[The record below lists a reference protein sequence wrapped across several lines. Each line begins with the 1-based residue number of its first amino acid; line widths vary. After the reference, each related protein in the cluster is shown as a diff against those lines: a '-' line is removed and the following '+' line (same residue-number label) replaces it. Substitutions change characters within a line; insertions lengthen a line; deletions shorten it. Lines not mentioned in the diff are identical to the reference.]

1 LTLATGNSQVLF
13 AGGGFSNFSEN
24 EIASTMRA
32 TQYKGT
38 DTDLVLAQTY
48 GEMSYHEYQHSEIA
62 STIKATGGVTGM
74 GGEVLVVEQ
83 SNTN

>member
-13 AGGGFSNFSEN
+13 GETGF
-24 EIASTMRA
+24 
-32 TQYKGT
+32 
-38 DTDLVLAQTY
+38 AQTY
-48 GEMSYHEYQHSEIA
+48 GEVSYHEYQHNEIA

-83 SNTN
+83 SNSN